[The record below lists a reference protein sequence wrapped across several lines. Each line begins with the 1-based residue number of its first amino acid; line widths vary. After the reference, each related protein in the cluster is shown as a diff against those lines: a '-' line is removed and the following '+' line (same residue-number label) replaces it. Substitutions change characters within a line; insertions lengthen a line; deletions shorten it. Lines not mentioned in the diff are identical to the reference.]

1 MPIKLGHCGRGTG
14 QLFSPMKPQKVCFTL
29 QQIIHINRVAAA
41 VLHTSPASMANTVTR
56 TVLLLSALVLDPL
69 LRTNSSSHLSLQP
82 SVINK
87 VWSLSTVSAIA
98 GQLYAE
104 HLKSTIIAPSKCNA
118 LFHMLMI
125 AWAWTCA
132 RVTRRVREC
141 THTDTLPTF
150 RNSLNKIG
158 CRDPQHK
165 VHAYAWLHRTTLQL
179 LLYIVSEILP
189 KCGKWRSP
197 LSCALAACFKA
208 CI

>member
-141 THTDTLPTF
+141 THTHTHCPPLE
-150 RNSLNKIG
+150 
-158 CRDPQHK
+158 
-165 VHAYAWLHRTTLQL
+165 
-179 LLYIVSEILP
+179 IVLT
-189 KCGKWRSP
+189 K
-197 LSCALAACFKA
+197 LAAETHNTKFMHMHDFTEQLCNFCCTLSQKFFQSVENDA
-208 CI
+208 VL